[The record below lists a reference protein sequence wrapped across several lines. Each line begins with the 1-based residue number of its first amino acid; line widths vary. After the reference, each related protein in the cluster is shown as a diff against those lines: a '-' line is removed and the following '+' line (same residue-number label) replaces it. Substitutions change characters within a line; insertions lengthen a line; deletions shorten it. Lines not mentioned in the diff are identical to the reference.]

1 MVRRRPC
8 ASRFARARLVA
19 VPAALGQAA
28 PGGVVARLVAAPAV
42 LGPVVPDAVPRSDSS
57 PCPCGSSGRRRCARP
72 RRSHGRGGEPVP
84 AALLVRTA
92 APGRGLRPGRGIV
105 GETRV
110 GAGAV
115 EGGLRPGRGIIG
127 VGAAGP
133 VGLGLWTPPGSRDY
147 HSTREGGRRDRR
159 AAREDV
165 CQGHDLAGRPAIS
178 RTRPGRDGT
187 GTGPG
192 PTTTPGPTPGW
203 RGPGPGRP
211 RPGPACVNCRS
222 AQRDPGA
229 GAGADPGPACAMRA
243 QRDTVHPGSRRA
255 SPARRNP
262 PALDPRE
269 PTSHNASPG
278 DITRTTPPG
287 GGDAQGRRLRS
298 WRDPETPPGGG
309 DAQAKTRRAV
319 APTPAPARHRS
330 HRSRRRVAPGTA
342 RPPPRRRSAGAPAAP
357 PDRSPEE
364 P

>member
-1 MVRRRPC
+1 MDGPTSPLCIAVRPGEARRR
-8 ASRFARARLVA
+8 ARGPRPGCPRRSCRPPRRRARGPRAGGSGRGAAVRLVA
-19 VPAALGQAA
+19 VP
-28 PGGVVARLVAAPAV
+28 VRV
-42 LGPVVPDAVPRSDSS
+42 LGPAPVRSSASVSRTGAANRSPPRSSS
-57 PCPCGSSGRRRCARP
+57 APPRRGGGSARVAGSSERRMWAQGR
-72 RRSHGRGGEPVP
+72 S
-84 AALLVRTA
+84 
-92 APGRGLRPGRGIV
+92 RGLRPGR
-105 GETRV
+105 R
-110 GAGAV
+110 
-115 EGGLRPGRGIIG
+115 IIG

-203 RGPGPGRP
+203 RGPGPGQP

-243 QRDTVHPGSRRA
+243 RRDTVHPGSRRA

-287 GGDAQGRRLRS
+287 DGDAQGRRLRP
-298 WRDPETPPGGG
+298 WRDPETPPGAG
-309 DAQAKTRRAV
+309 TRRRRHAGRWRRRR
-319 APTPAPARHRS
+319 AGPAPI
-330 HRSRRRVAPGTA
+330 APIAT
-342 RPPPRRRSAGAPAAP
+342 
-357 PDRSPEE
+357 
-364 P
+364 

>member
-19 VPAALGQAA
+19 VPAVLGQTA
-28 PGGVVARLVAAPAV
+28 PGEVVAHLVAAPAV

-72 RRSHGRGGEPVP
+72 RRSHGRGR
-84 AALLVRTA
+84 RTGPRR
-92 APGRGLRPGRGIV
+92 APRSHRRA
-105 GETRV
+105 
-110 GAGAV
+110 GAGA
-115 EGGLRPGRGIIG
+115 
-127 VGAAGP
+127 
-133 VGLGLWTPPGSRDY
+133 PPGSRDY

-222 AQRDPGA
+222 AQRNPGA

-243 QRDTVHPGSRRA
+243 QRDTVHPASHRA

-287 GGDAQGRRLRS
+287 AGTRKGGVSAHGESQRL
-298 WRDPETPPGGG
+298 PPGGRG
-309 DAQAKTRRAV
+309 RAGEDTQGGGADAGAG
-319 APTPAPARHRS
+319 PAPI
-330 HRSRRRVAPGTA
+330 APIAT
-342 RPPPRRRSAGAPAAP
+342 
-357 PDRSPEE
+357 
-364 P
+364 

>member
-19 VPAALGQAA
+19 APAVLGQAA

-42 LGPVVPDAVPRSDSS
+42 LGPVVPDAVPRYDSS
-57 PCPCGSSGRRRCARP
+57 PCPCEPSGRRRCARP

-92 APGRGLRPGRGIV
+92 TPGRGLRPGRGIV
-105 GETRV
+105 GETHV

-115 EGGLRPGRGIIG
+115 EG
-127 VGAAGP
+127 A
-133 VGLGLWTPPGSRDY
+133 PPGSRDH

-192 PTTTPGPTPGW
+192 PATTPGPTPGW
-203 RGPGPGRP
+203 RGPGSGRP

-278 DITRTTPPG
+278 DITRTTPR
-287 GGDAQGRRLRS
+287 GGDAQGRRLRP
-298 WRDPETPPGGG
+298 WRVPETPPGRGRAGEDTQGG
-309 DAQAKTRRAV
+309 GAGAG
-319 APTPAPARHRS
+319 PAPI
-330 HRSRRRVAPGTA
+330 APIAT
-342 RPPPRRRSAGAPAAP
+342 
-357 PDRSPEE
+357 
-364 P
+364 

>member
-1 MVRRRPC
+1 MW
-8 ASRFARARLVA
+8 AQ
-19 VPAALGQAA
+19 G
-28 PGGVVARLVAAPAV
+28 
-42 LGPVVPDAVPRSDSS
+42 RS
-57 PCPCGSSGRRRCARP
+57 
-72 RRSHGRGGEPVP
+72 
-84 AALLVRTA
+84 
-92 APGRGLRPGRGIV
+92 RGLRPGR
-105 GETRV
+105 R
-110 GAGAV
+110 
-115 EGGLRPGRGIIG
+115 IIG

-222 AQRDPGA
+222 AQRNPGA

-243 QRDTVHPGSRRA
+243 QRDTVHPASHRA

-287 GGDAQGRRLRS
+287 AGTRKGGVSAHGESQRL
-298 WRDPETPPGGG
+298 PPGGRG
-309 DAQAKTRRAV
+309 RAGEDTQGGGADAGAS
-319 APTPAPARHRS
+319 PAPI
-330 HRSRRRVAPGTA
+330 APIAT
-342 RPPPRRRSAGAPAAP
+342 
-357 PDRSPEE
+357 
-364 P
+364 

>member
-1 MVRRRPC
+1 MPT
-8 ASRFARARLVA
+8 
-19 VPAALGQAA
+19 ALGQAA
-28 PGGVVARLVAAPAV
+28 PGGVVARLVAAPAA

-72 RRSHGRGGEPVP
+72 RRSHGRGR
-84 AALLVRTA
+84 RTGPRR
-92 APGRGLRPGRGIV
+92 APRSHRRA
-105 GETRV
+105 
-110 GAGAV
+110 GAGA
-115 EGGLRPGRGIIG
+115 
-127 VGAAGP
+127 
-133 VGLGLWTPPGSRDY
+133 PPGSRDY

-187 GTGPG
+187 GTGP
-192 PTTTPGPTPGW
+192 TTTPGPTPGW
-203 RGPGPGRP
+203 RGPGPGQP

-243 QRDTVHPGSRRA
+243 QRDTVHPASHRA

-287 GGDAQGRRLRS
+287 AGTRKGGVSAHGESQRL
-298 WRDPETPPGGG
+298 PPGGRG
-309 DAQAKTRRAV
+309 RAGEDTQGGGADAGAG
-319 APTPAPARHRS
+319 PAPI
-330 HRSRRRVAPGTA
+330 APIAT
-342 RPPPRRRSAGAPAAP
+342 
-357 PDRSPEE
+357 
-364 P
+364 